1 MIVRVL
7 LLIAAGVFCAWT
19 PVSADESADAG
30 IQFTDVIILDD
41 WIGAPPLAEGKLLC
55 PGGEVEWLNPVTP
68 ICAATGRIHIR
79 GASYAACT
87 IAPADSRLTGVAVGI
102 VNANFDA
109 DYSGPVWGTWMIV
122 PYVACDP
129 LVPVDPS
136 VFDDPPMY
144 WKGTWHGW
152 RANECMGG
160 QCIWLGDLELIG
172 KGYGGAIDGVH
183 FKGNEAVTTFTPAP
197 VPWELL
203 PPALG
208 LPGGPEGVITATIK
222 E

>member
-1 MIVRVL
+1 MIVRIL
-7 LLIAAGVFCAWT
+7 FLIVTSVFCAWAS
-19 PVSADESADAG
+19 VSADEPADSGA
-30 IQFTDVIILDD
+30 QFTDVIIFDD
-41 WIGAPPLAEGKLLC
+41 WIGAPPLAEGTMQC

-87 IAPADSRLTGVAVGI
+87 TASGDSRLTGVAAGI
-102 VNANFDA
+102 VNGNLDV

-122 PYVACDP
+122 PYMGCDP

-136 VFDDPPMY
+136 LFDDPPIY

-152 RANECMGG
+152 RSRYCEGG
-160 QCIWLGDLELIG
+160 QCLWIGDLVLVG
-172 KGYGGAIDGVH
+172 KGYGGEIDGMH
-183 FKGNEAVTTFTPAP
+183 FKGNEVVTTFTPAP
-197 VPWELL
+197 LPWEFL
-203 PPALG
+203 PPELG
-208 LPGGPEGVITATIK
+208 FPGGPEGVITATVK